1 LLLIKNTSRVRSYA
15 YSCIALAAFATAT
28 ATQAET
34 NPYYLGASLTRGHD
48 SNIFRLPENAN
59 PQSDSFTTAT
69 LLAGFD
75 QPISRQRVYTNLELR
90 RQRFDDLSEL
100 DNTGH
105 KVSAGLDWETIE
117 NYSGSVTFGSERALA
132 SYSTPLLG
140 QNAIRALNMKRERT
154 FSASVQRGTL
164 RNDLQVFGAFNTR
177 DTDYSSDAFKFR
189 DTKRHAVRV
198 GARWHR
204 SDLLTLGTAWVE
216 ARGKYSSVGIDY
228 TSHAIEFTGD
238 WKASSASSIDGRIGY
253 EQRSYDNAAA
263 QRDFSGITGLL
274 RWRWEPTG
282 KLAFTTSLLR
292 DADDS
297 ERFIDPG
304 VSDLTVAGSRVT
316 NSLILEAA
324 WKATAKVSVN
334 ASYRYSDRT
343 LVNPT
348 AAALSTRGNDK
359 TRQASLGAVWTATNS
374 VSFGCNVGRESR
386 SADSDLSFP
395 FKANTASCYVQA
407 LLK

>member
-1 LLLIKNTSRVRSYA
+1 MIKKTLRAPSCAV
-15 YSCIALAAFATAT
+15 SCIALAAFTTA
-28 ATQAET
+28 AQAET

-48 SNIFRLPENAN
+48 SNVFRLPGYLN

-75 QPISRQRVYTNLELR
+75 QPVSRQRVYSNIEVR
-90 RQRFDDLSEL
+90 RQRFDELGYL

-105 KVSAGLDWETIE
+105 KLTAGLDWETVE
-117 NYSGSVTFGSERALA
+117 NYSGSITAGSERSLA
-132 SYSTPLLG
+132 SYSTPRLG
-140 QNAIRALNMKRERT
+140 QDALRELNLKRERT

-164 RNDLQVFGAFNTR
+164 RNDLQIFGAFNTR

-189 DTKRHAVRV
+189 DNKRHAIRV

-204 SDLLTLGTAWVE
+204 NDLLTLGTAWVE
-216 ARGKYSSVGIDY
+216 ARGKYTAVGIDY
-228 TSHAIEFTGD
+228 SSHALEFTGE
-238 WKASSASSIDGRIGY
+238 WKPSSASSIDGRIGY

-263 QRDFSGITGLL
+263 QRDFSGVTGLL
-274 RWRWEPTG
+274 RWHWEPTG
-282 KLAFTTSLLR
+282 KLAFTTSLVR

-297 ERFIDPG
+297 ERLVDPG

-316 NSLILEAA
+316 NSLILEGV
-324 WKATAKVSVN
+324 WKATAKISFN
-334 ASYRYSDRT
+334 ANYRYSDRT
-343 LVNPT
+343 LTNPT
-348 AAALSTRGNDK
+348 LAALDARGNDK

-374 VSFGCNVGRESR
+374 VSLGCNVGRETR
-386 SADSDLSFP
+386 SSDSNLSFP